1 MVKIIKQAL
10 NFVDKDLWHMP
21 IEQLPP
27 RKFFLIKQLRILVV
41 AVKGFFED
49 RVRLRASALTF
60 YTMLSVVPIVAMV
73 FGIAKG
79 FNYDAKVKEQLRERF
94 SEQQE
99 VLDWILKFADSMLNS
114 IKGSLV
120 AGIGLI
126 LLFWSVMKVLGNIE
140 SSLNDIWQIKK
151 SRTFIRKLTDY
162 FSIIFIGTILL
173 ILSSSATVFINSQID
188 KMVQGDSILGYVGP
202 FLRFLMKLTP
212 YVLVWF
218 LFTFIYLVI
227 PNTRVKFKSAFIAGI
242 IAGSLFQVLQF
253 VYIKGQVGV
262 SRYNAIYGS
271 FAALPLFLMFLEMS
285 WLVVLF
291 GAEISFANQ
300 NIEKYERESES
311 LQVNLHYKRILSLAI
326 ANLVVKNFQDG
337 KSALE
342 ATDIAHKL
350 EIPIRLVREIIHELV
365 GSNIF
370 NEVVSQNDSQNR
382 AYQPAVDIN
391 SLTIFYVLE
400 ELDRRGVSDLDVADT
415 KELMK
420 ISGALDKLN
429 DILEKSPQNLLL
441 KDI

>member
-1 MVKIIKQAL
+1 MAKIIKQAL
-10 NFVDKDLWHMP
+10 KFLDKDLWRMP
-21 IEQLPP
+21 IEELPP
-27 RKFFLIKQLRILVV
+27 RRNFLFKQLRILVV

-49 RVRLRASALTF
+49 KVQLRASALTF

-79 FNYDAKVKEQLRERF
+79 FDYDTKVKQQLMEKF

-99 VLDWILKFADSMLNS
+99 VLDWILKFADSMLDNM
-114 IKGSLV
+114 KGSLV
-120 AGIGLI
+120 AGIGMV
-126 LLFWSVMKVLGNIE
+126 LLLWSVMKVLGNIE
-140 SSLNDIWQIKK
+140 NSFNDIWQIKK

-188 KMVQGDSILGYVGP
+188 KMEQGSSILGYVGP
-202 FLRFLMKLTP
+202 FLRFLMGLTP

-218 LFTFIYLVI
+218 LFTFIYMVI
-227 PNTRVKFKSAFIAGI
+227 PNTRVTFKSAFIAGI
-242 IAGSLFQVLQF
+242 IAGTLFQLLQF

-271 FAALPLFLMFLEMS
+271 FAALPLFLIFLEMS

-300 NIEKYERESES
+300 NIEKYEKESES
-311 LQVNLHYKRILSLAI
+311 LSVNLHFKRILSLAI
-326 ANLVVKNFQDG
+326 ANLVIKNFQKGD
-337 KSALE
+337 KPLT
-342 ATDIAHKL
+342 ATDIAHSL
-350 EIPIRLVREIIHELV
+350 QIPIRLVREIIFELV

-370 NEVVSQNDSQNR
+370 SEVISQEDNQAR
-382 AYQPAVDIN
+382 TYQPAVDIQKL
-391 SLTIFYVLE
+391 SIYYVLE
-400 ELDRRGVSDLDVADT
+400 ELNMRGVSDLDVADT
-415 KELMK
+415 KELVK
-420 ISGALDKLN
+420 ISSALDKLN
-429 DILEKSPQNLLL
+429 EILEKSPQNLLL